1 MSATTLALDNSR
13 PIVLSLPALPP
24 VFAMLALPP
33 VFAMLALPLFFGMP
47 VGTGGNTT
55 IDYVKMRGSKG
66 YSFLTYDSDD
76 GSSATSRM
84 PSPADN
90 LDYIRTVLKPSVTD
104 LARALSVSRQAIY
117 DWQAGR
123 AIAAENAIRLHDMA
137 RAADLFARE
146 GLQASPHVLR
156 RSITNGKNLFDVVR
170 DGGSAEASARM
181 LIDIVR
187 RELRQRESLRLRLA
201 KRAPP
206 TREEFRDLGTP
217 MLDEKT

>member
-1 MSATTLALDNSR
+1 MSATTLASDNLR
-13 PIVLSLPALPP
+13 LQMPIVLSL
-24 VFAMLALPP
+24 LALPP
-33 VFAMLALPLFFGMP
+33 ALGVLPLPPLIGMS

-55 IDYVKMRGSKG
+55 IDYVKTRGSKG
-66 YSFLTYDSDD
+66 YSFPTHNSDN
-76 GSSATSRM
+76 GSSTISRA

-104 LARALSVSRQAIY
+104 LAKALSVSRQAIY

-123 AIAAENAIRLHDMA
+123 PIAAENAVRLQDMA

-146 GLQASPHVLR
+146 GLQANPHVLR

-187 RELRQRESLRLRLA
+187 RELRQRESLRSRLE
-201 KRAPP
+201 KRARPS
-206 TREEFRDLGTP
+206 REEFRDLGAP
-217 MLDEKT
+217 MLDEKA